1 MKKRTVA
8 ELTEVLERANERITR
23 DAWFI
28 RSLYPE
34 PGWSVLV
41 SPRAYQILL
50 VRVTDDDR
58 SGQFTDWGA
67 QVHYF
72 DTLAPNWPTVR
83 AELSRYENDHGTTAS
98 YDKLSAALSEVSRAH
113 AAHKLANIPKNTEGS
128 R

>member
-23 DAWFI
+23 DVWFI

-50 VRVTDDDR
+50 VRVTDDDGR
-58 SGQFTDWGA
+58 GA
-67 QVHYF
+67 QVDYF

-98 YDKLSAALSEVSRAH
+98 YDKLSAALSEVSSAH

>member
-50 VRVTDDDR
+50 VRVTDDDGR
-58 SGQFTDWGA
+58 GA
-67 QVHYF
+67 QVDYF

-83 AELSRYENDHGTTAS
+83 AELSRYENDHGTTVS

>member
-8 ELTEVLERANERITR
+8 ELTADLERLEARVVHDT
-23 DAWFI
+23 WFI
-28 RSLYPE
+28 RSLHLK
-34 PGWSVLV
+34 PGWRVLV

-50 VRVTDDDR
+50 VRVTDDDGR
-58 SGQFTDWGA
+58 GA
-67 QVHYF
+67 QVDYF

-83 AELSRYENDHGTTAS
+83 AELSRYENDHGTTVS

>member
-23 DAWFI
+23 DVWFI

-50 VRVTDDDR
+50 VRVTDDDGR
-58 SGQFTDWGA
+58 GA
-67 QVHYF
+67 QVDYF

-83 AELSRYENDHGTTAS
+83 AELSRYENDHGTTVS